1 MSSAVVGQEQSP
13 FASPQERT
21 REMALILEAAQSC
34 DFSEAQSCDFSKALV
49 WIIHRQPPRGTHA
62 MIHLP
67 MPERHAG
74 GCPECRLASL

>member
-1 MSSAVVGQEQSP
+1 MSSAVVDQEQSP

-34 DFSEAQSCDFSKALV
+34 DFSEALV